1 MCLKCNRFTVADG
14 VNDTACVSRSI
25 RRSVR
30 SGSIKLKQTYEH
42 LMENG
47 DIGAM
52 NRMSSSRSRPQDL
65 DIKLLQAKRQQAEM
79 RRYKF
84 CTVKAVMKVMFILQ
98 KTLCLTKYFCINC
111 SNYYQVLFLFCN
123 ILMVCLFV

>member
-1 MCLKCNRFTVADG
+1 M
-14 VNDTACVSRSI
+14 

-47 DIGAM
+47 DIGAI
-52 NRMSSSRSRPQDL
+52 NRVSSSRSRPHDL

-79 RRYKF
+79 RRFSFFKF
-84 CTVKAVMKVMFILQ
+84 QKKKKLQ
-98 KTLCLTKYFCINC
+98 KRNFKLI
-111 SNYYQVLFLFCN
+111 
-123 ILMVCLFV
+123 

>member
-1 MCLKCNRFTVADG
+1 MCLKCNRYTVAEG
-14 VNDTACVSRSI
+14 VNDIACVPRSI

-79 RRYKF
+79 RRYKI
-84 CTVKAVMKVMFILQ
+84 CTLKTVVEVMFILQ
-98 KTLCLTKYFCINC
+98 KTLCLTNYFCINC
-111 SNYYQVLFLFCN
+111 TSYYQVLFLFCN
-123 ILMVCLFV
+123 ILLVCLFV